1 MSKNDAVL
9 VRDEG
14 QVQQI
19 PTNDEALIRSTLSPE
34 DSRSQAVASFLN
46 TAYEKA
52 STLQLTPEE
61 SAKLLAK
68 FDDECVLRG
77 AGGDADLIYIS
88 HIHLS
93 NRLNEVLGIGQWAML
108 RRNIRQEDTET
119 AKGQKM
125 SRIYFEGVLVVR
137 GTFLC
142 EAIGTGNYYPH
153 NPNDDYSGALEK
165 AMSNCLT
172 RLCKR
177 LGIGS
182 QVWDRAYCN
191 RWLKIDNERVA
202 AEQEERR
209 KTERAAAIAAKG
221 KPVAAPAVAT
231 ATPPAA
237 PVGTPP
243 PAEGVVDGQV
253 LPPDTTKKRGRP
265 AKVEATPTPAPAV
278 TAEPAATVI
287 DYTIMPCGK
296 FKGMKFSNL
305 DAKVLGHVIAARVI
319 TEDELAKAKATL
331 DTTTASANDRALAS
345 STIGMSAITEQHK
358 DEARKALASVEA
370 GKGPA

>member
-9 VRDEG
+9 VRDGEQIQ
-14 QVQQI
+14 QV
-19 PTNDEALIRSTLSPE
+19 PTSDEALIRSTLSPE

-77 AGGDADLIYIS
+77 AGGDAELIYIS

-125 SRIYFEGVLVVR
+125 TRIYFEGVLVVR

-191 RWLKIDNERVA
+191 RWLKADNERVA
-202 AEQEERR
+202 MEQEERR
-209 KTERAAAIAAKG
+209 KAERAAAIAAKG
-221 KPVAAPAVAT
+221 KPVAAPVASP
-231 ATPPAA
+231 APAA
-237 PVGTPP
+237 PA
-243 PAEGVVDGQV
+243 PATEVVNGQV
-253 LPPDTTKKRGRP
+253 LLPEAAKKRGRP
-265 AKVEATPTPAPAV
+265 AKVETSTTPTP
-278 TAEPAATVI
+278 TAEPSATVL

-305 DAKVLGHVIAARVI
+305 DEKVLGHVISARVI

-331 DTTTASANDRALAS
+331 DIPTTSASDRALAS

-358 DEARKALASVEA
+358 AEARKALEA
-370 GKGPA
+370 KQVPT